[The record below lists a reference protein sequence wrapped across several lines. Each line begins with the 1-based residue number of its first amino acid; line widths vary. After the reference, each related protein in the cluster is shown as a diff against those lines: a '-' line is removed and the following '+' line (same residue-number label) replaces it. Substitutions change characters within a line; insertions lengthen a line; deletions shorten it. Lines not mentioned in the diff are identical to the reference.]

1 MKNRRS
7 IRIRMV
13 VFSQRSR
20 LVDSTFI
27 MGDKICGRLVV
38 VAGCRPRG
46 VVGKLI
52 RNKKADEV
60 TALQKSLLVLLRV
73 NFLTI
78 SFEKG
83 KGCAGHARAAAA
95 LKQIAI

>member
-1 MKNRRS
+1 
-7 IRIRMV
+7 MV
-13 VFSQRSR
+13 TALLSWE
-20 LVDSTFI
+20 
-27 MGDKICGRLVV
+27 ICGRLVV

-60 TALQKSLLVLLRV
+60 TALQKSVLMLLRV

-78 SFEKG
+78 SFENG
-83 KGCAGHARAAAA
+83 KGCVGHTRAAAA